1 MPPDETTVAAAVIS
15 NSPTTSRELGAPRS
29 ASEAASTS
37 PAAPVTVPSVVVSAV
52 TRWRGGARRCA
63 QVVSGWTVSDGDG
76 AGRAG
81 PMPLGSNVFTI
92 ANAARSR

>member
-1 MPPDETTVAAAVIS
+1 MPPDETTVAASDAERGAPS
-15 NSPTTSRELGAPRS
+15 SREVVGEFEITA
-29 ASEAASTS
+29 AASTS